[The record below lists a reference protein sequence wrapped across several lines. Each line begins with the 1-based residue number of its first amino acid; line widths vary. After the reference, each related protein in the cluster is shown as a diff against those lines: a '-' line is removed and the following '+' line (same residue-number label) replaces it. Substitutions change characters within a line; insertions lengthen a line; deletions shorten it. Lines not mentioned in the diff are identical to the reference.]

1 MEVYQLYVTDEWGSH
16 ASRGNLGIFS
26 SVRNALYSLVKNPQT
41 EETNTDCLIALFRK
55 DNRLFIDKITVDEVE
70 SEEQVFDSDLDANLD
85 ELKRII
91 FFESVEQFR
100 NNLGFLDTDEDDI
113 PFDIN
118 EIQEVEDVSDDMI
131 EEYLNEEN
139 AVKFIRNYFEG

>member
-1 MEVYQLYVTDEWGSH
+1 MEVYQLYETDVWGSH
-16 ASRGNLGIFS
+16 ASRTNLGIFS
-26 SVRNALYSLVKNPQT
+26 SVRNALYSLIKNPQT
-41 EETNTDCLIALFRK
+41 EEANTDSLISLFKK
-55 DNRLFIDKITVDEVE
+55 DSRLFIDKITVDEVE

-100 NNLGFLDTDEDDI
+100 NDLGFLSTDEDDI

-118 EIQEVEDVSDDMI
+118 EIQEVEDVSDSLI

-139 AVKFIRNYFEG
+139 AVKFIKNYFEG

>member
-1 MEVYQLYVTDEWGSH
+1 MEVYQLYETDVWGSH
-16 ASRGNLGIFS
+16 ASRTNLGVFS
-26 SVRNALYSLVKNPQT
+26 SVHNALYSLVKNPHI
-41 EETNTDCLIALFRK
+41 EVADTDRLISLFKKNSRF
-55 DNRLFIDKITVDEVE
+55 FIDKITVDAVE
-70 SEEQVFDSDLDANLD
+70 SETQVFDSDLDECLD
-85 ELKRII
+85 ELKKII

-100 NNLGFLDTDEDDI
+100 NDLGFLSTDEDDI

-118 EIQEVEDVSDDMI
+118 EIQEVEDVSDSLI